1 METGALCE
9 SIGLGGGGKKYVSSE
24 QTLLCLEGLALLI
37 RRGFE
42 AVGCPEHE
50 VSLRRLDC
58 GARSRGASSQI

>member
-24 QTLLCLEGLALLI
+24 QTLLCLEGLALLVS
-37 RRGFE
+37 FE